1 MKMRNMVVSGL
12 AGMSL
17 MTSASVFAETTSP
30 HSFSANVGL
39 FSQYNFRG
47 IDFSDEDVAL
57 QGGFDYAHT
66 SGWYAGV
73 WASSLEEDL
82 NVGNSLE
89 VDFYGGYYHQFTDD
103 FSVDVGLLQFYYPDR
118 EKVPG
123 LAGGSDED
131 FDTTEVD
138 VQLPAFTDAI
148 VDASNDSLYRGEII
162 QLGTNRNGSNLLYF
176 WEPAGLLDNPN
187 SPTPNSSPTT
197 DTTFK
202 VTITDL
208 NTGCEVIAYKK
219 VKVFEINCDEPDI
232 FIPSAFS
239 PNGDGKN
246 DVFLLRA
253 NYLAEIDLEI
263 YNRWGELVFQTQNI
277 REGWDGTYQ
286 GKEVDPD
293 VFVYHLT
300 VKCLDNQEYYT
311 QGNVTVIR

>member
-123 LAGGSDED
+123 LGGGSDED
-131 FDTTEVD
+131 FDTTEAYVAGTWKWFTAKYSRTLTDWGGVNNNTMGADANGDSKGTGYYELNFAYGLPMGFNLSAHVGRLD
-138 VQLPAFTDAI
+138 VENYSEYDYTDYQIGLSKDLTLAG
-148 VDASNDSLYRGEII
+148 SEGWT
-162 QLGTNRNGSNLLYF
+162 LGVNY
-176 WEPAGLLDNPN
+176 
-187 SPTPNSSPTT
+187 T
-197 DTTFK
+197 DT
-202 VTITDL
+202 
-208 NTGCEVIAYKK
+208 NA
-219 VKVFEINCDEPDI
+219 DEDWWGDRGDDQ
-232 FIPSAFS
+232 FIGYISRSF
-239 PNGDGKN
+239 
-246 DVFLLRA
+246 
-253 NYLAEIDLEI
+253 
-263 YNRWGELVFQTQNI
+263 
-277 REGWDGTYQ
+277 
-286 GKEVDPD
+286 
-293 VFVYHLT
+293 
-300 VKCLDNQEYYT
+300 
-311 QGNVTVIR
+311 